1 MTTSMSIQSA
11 VLTHQKDMVFH
22 ANAIFRGPART
33 TPDKTKLTERAANR
47 FAGSRAKKFLSY
59 YRPYRGLLLAD
70 LLSAVVISAAALLL
84 PVCTN
89 FITKNL
95 LAIKGALGTLDS
107 IYVLGVA
114 MLALVALQALC
125 TLFVDYQGHVMGA
138 KMERDMRRELFEHY
152 QKLSFSF
159 YDRQRTGQLMARI
172 TNDLL
177 SLAELYHHG
186 PEDLA
191 IASLE
196 LIGVLIILAHID
208 RTLTLMVLC
217 FLPLMFVFA
226 LHFSRRMIASLRLSK
241 DRIGDINAR
250 VEDSLAGIRV
260 VKSFT
265 NEAFETARFN
275 YENDRFLAS
284 RSEGYQ
290 SEAWFSGGMAA
301 FTQLITIAVIVFGA
315 TGIARGSLDLADL
328 LTFLMCVAVL
338 VDPIHRLV
346 NFARLYQ
353 EGSTGFDRFF
363 EMLQMEPDMPD
374 QAGATELTHV
384 RGDITFRNV
393 SFRYADDSP
402 LVLKNLSLEM
412 KAGEFVALVGAS
424 GVGKTTLCSLI
435 PRFYDTTAGDILIDG
450 RNVRGVRPQSL
461 RQNIGIVQQDVYL
474 FAGTVAENLRYGKP
488 DASIDEIIEAAKMAH
503 SHDFIMALPNG
514 YDTEI
519 GERGVKLSGGQ
530 KQRISIARVF
540 LKNPPILIFDE
551 ATSAL
556 DNESER
562 AVQESLHHLARDRT
576 TLVIAHR
583 LSTVRNAR
591 RIAVLTEEGIAEEG
605 THAELVSSGGAYARL
620 YNTQASM

>member
-1 MTTSMSIQSA
+1 MRTLHSGT
-11 VLTHQKDMVFH
+11 
-22 ANAIFRGPART
+22 PARIGA
-33 TPDKTKLTERAANR
+33 DKTRRTQPATR
-47 FAGSRAKKFLSY
+47 FVGSRTKKFLSY
-59 YRPYRGLLLAD
+59 YQPYRRLLLAD
-70 LLSAVVISAAALLL
+70 LLCAIIISAAALLL

-95 LAIKGALGTLDS
+95 LAKQGAHGALDK
-107 IYVLGVA
+107 IYELGAA
-114 MLALVALQALC
+114 MLALVAIQAIC

-191 IASLE
+191 IAALE
-196 LIGVLIILAHID
+196 LIGVLVILARID
-208 RTLTLMVLC
+208 RTLTLIVLC
-217 FLPLMFVFA
+217 FLPVMFIFA
-226 LHFSRRMIASLRLSK
+226 LHFSRRMIAALRLSK

-284 RSEGYQ
+284 RSEGYR

-315 TGIARGSLDLADL
+315 AGIARAVLDLADL
-328 LTFLMCVAVL
+328 LTFLMCVALL
-338 VDPIHRLV
+338 VDPIRRLV
-346 NFARLYQ
+346 NFAQLYQ

-374 QAGATELTHV
+374 QAGAAELTHV
-384 RGDITFRNV
+384 RGDIKFRNV
-393 SFRYADDSP
+393 SFRYANSSAF
-402 LVLKNLSLEM
+402 VLKNLSLEIR
-412 KAGEFVALVGAS
+412 AGEFVALVGAS

-435 PRFYDTTAGDILIDG
+435 PRFYDATEGDILIDG
-450 RNVRGVRPQSL
+450 ANVRHIRPQSL

-474 FAGTVAENLRYGKP
+474 FAGTVAENLAYGKP
-488 DASIDEIIEAAKMAH
+488 DASLDEIIEAAKQAH
-503 SHDFIMALPNG
+503 
-514 YDTEI
+514 
-519 GERGVKLSGGQ
+519 
-530 KQRISIARVF
+530 AR
-540 LKNPPILIFDE
+540 
-551 ATSAL
+551 
-556 DNESER
+556 R
-562 AVQESLHHLARDRT
+562 LHHGAAERLRYGNRRT
-576 TLVIAHR
+576 RRETFWRAKAEAQHRPR
-583 LSTVRNAR
+583 LSQKSAHPDFRRGDQRAR
-591 RIAVLTEEGIAEEG
+591 
-605 THAELVSSGGAYARL
+605 
-620 YNTQASM
+620 Q

>member
-1 MTTSMSIQSA
+1 
-11 VLTHQKDMVFH
+11 
-22 ANAIFRGPART
+22 
-33 TPDKTKLTERAANR
+33 
-47 FAGSRAKKFLSY
+47 
-59 YRPYRGLLLAD
+59 
-70 LLSAVVISAAALLL
+70 
-84 PVCTN
+84 
-89 FITKNL
+89 
-95 LAIKGALGTLDS
+95 
-107 IYVLGVA
+107 
-114 MLALVALQALC
+114 
-125 TLFVDYQGHVMGA
+125 MGA

-196 LIGVLIILAHID
+196 LIGVLIILARID

-217 FLPLMFVFA
+217 FIPVMLVFA
-226 LHFSRRMIASLRLSK
+226 LHFSRRMIAALRLSK

-250 VEDSLAGIRV
+250 VEDSIVGIRV
-260 VKSFT
+260 VKSFS
-265 NEAFETARFN
+265 NEGFETARFN

-284 RSEGYQ
+284 RSEGYR

-315 TGIARGSLDLADL
+315 RGIARRSLDLADL

-353 EGSTGFDRFF
+353 DGSTGFDRFF
-363 EMLQMEPDMPD
+363 EMLQMEPDMLD
-374 QAGATELTHV
+374 HAGAAELTNV
-384 RGDITFRNV
+384 RGDITLRNV

-435 PRFYDTTAGDILIDG
+435 PRFYDASEGDILIDG
-450 RNVRGVRPQSL
+450 RNVREVRAQSL

-474 FAGTVAENLRYGKP
+474 FAGTVAENLRYGKL

-503 SHDFIMALPNG
+503 AHDFIMALPNG

-530 KQRISIARVF
+530 KQRLSIARVF

-562 AVQESLHHLARDRT
+562 AVQESLHRLARNRT

-583 LSTVRNAR
+583 LSTVKNAG
-591 RIAVLTEEGIAEEG
+591 RILVLTENGIAEEG
-605 THAELVSSGGAYARL
+605 THSELVSSGGAYARL
-620 YNTQASM
+620 YNTQASI

>member
-1 MTTSMSIQSA
+1 MRTLFSG
-11 VLTHQKDMVFH
+11 
-22 ANAIFRGPART
+22 GPART
-33 TPDKTKLTERAANR
+33 TPDKTKLTELAATR
-47 FAGSRAKKFLSY
+47 IAGSRAKKFLSY

-95 LAIKGALGTLDS
+95 LASKGAPSALDR
-107 IYVLGVA
+107 IYALGVA

-217 FLPLMFVFA
+217 FLPVMFLFA
-226 LHFSRRMIASLRLSK
+226 LHFSRRMIAALRLSK

-265 NEAFETARFN
+265 NEAFETVRFN

-284 RSEGYQ
+284 RSEGYR

-315 TGIARGSLDLADL
+315 TGIARESLDLADL

-353 EGSTGFDRFF
+353 EGSTGFDQFY
-363 EMLQMEPDMPD
+363 EMLQMEPGMPD
-374 QAGATELTHV
+374 QAGAAELTHV
-384 RGDITFRNV
+384 QGDITFRNV

-435 PRFYDTTAGDILIDG
+435 PRFYDATEGDILIDG
-450 RNVRGVRPQSL
+450 SNVREVRPQSL

-488 DASIDEIIEAAKMAH
+488 DASIDEIIEAANMAH
-503 SHDFIMALPNG
+503 AHEFIMALPNG

-530 KQRISIARVF
+530 KQRLSIARVF

-562 AVQESLHHLARDRT
+562 AVQKSLHRLARNRT

-583 LSTVRNAR
+583 LSTVRNAE
-591 RIAVLTEEGIAEEG
+591 RIVVLTEDGIAEEG
-605 THAELVSSGGAYARL
+605 THSELVSSGGAYSRL
-620 YNTQASM
+620 YNTQASI

>member
-1 MTTSMSIQSA
+1 MRSLHS
-11 VLTHQKDMVFH
+11 V
-22 ANAIFRGPART
+22 GPARVGA
-33 TPDKTKLTERAANR
+33 DKTRLTERAATR

-59 YRPYRGLLLAD
+59 YKPYRGLLLAD
-70 LLSAVVISAAALLL
+70 LLCAIIISAAALLL
-84 PVCTN
+84 PVSTN

-95 LAIKGALGTLDS
+95 LAKEGTPGTLDK
-107 IYVLGVA
+107 IYELGAA

-138 KMERDMRRELFEHY
+138 KMERDMRRELFEYY

-191 IASLE
+191 IAALE
-196 LIGVLIILAHID
+196 LTGVLVILAHID
-208 RTLTLMVLC
+208 RTLTLIVLC
-217 FLPLMFVFA
+217 FLPVMFLFA
-226 LHFSRRMIASLRLSK
+226 LHFSRRMIAALRLSK

-284 RSEGYQ
+284 RSEGYR

-315 TGIARGSLDLADL
+315 AGIARSALDLADL

-338 VDPIHRLV
+338 IDPIRRLV

-363 EMLQMEPDMPD
+363 EMLQMEPDLPD
-374 QAGATELTHV
+374 QAGAAELTRV
-384 RGDITFRNV
+384 RGEITFRNV

-402 LVLKNLSLEM
+402 LVLKNLSLEIR
-412 KAGEFVALVGAS
+412 AGEFVALVGAS

-435 PRFYDTTAGDILIDG
+435 PRFYDATAGDILIDG
-450 RNVRGVRPQSL
+450 RNVRDIRAQSL

-488 DASIDEIIEAAKMAH
+488 DASRDEIIEAAKQAH
-503 SHDFIMALPNG
+503 AHDFIMALPNG
-514 YDTEI
+514 YETEI

-530 KQRISIARVF
+530 KQRLSIARVF
-540 LKNPPILIFDE
+540 LKSPAILIFDE

-562 AVQESLHHLARDRT
+562 SVQESLHRLARNRT

-583 LSTVRNAR
+583 LSTVRNAG
-591 RIAVLTEEGIAEEG
+591 RIVVLTDDGIAEEG
-605 THAELVSSGGAYARL
+605 THAELIASGGAYARL

>member
-1 MTTSMSIQSA
+1 M
-11 VLTHQKDMVFH
+11 
-22 ANAIFRGPART
+22 RT
-33 TPDKTKLTERAANR
+33 LNSVTQRRECAGKTKLLERAATR
-47 FAGSRAKKFLSY
+47 FASPRAIKFLSY
-59 YRPYRGLLLAD
+59 YKPYRWLLLAD
-70 LLSAVVISAAALLL
+70 LLCAIVISAAALLL
-84 PVCTN
+84 PVCAN
-89 FITKNL
+89 FIAKNL
-95 LAIKGALGTLDS
+95 LATEGAPRALHR
-107 IYVLGVA
+107 IYSLGVL
-114 MLALVALQALC
+114 MLALVALQTLC

-138 KMERDMRRELFEHY
+138 KMERDMRRELFEYY

-172 TNDLL
+172 TNDLF

-191 IASLE
+191 ISALE
-196 LIGVLIILAHID
+196 LIGVMVILAHID
-208 RTLTLMVLC
+208 RTLTLIVLG
-217 FLPLMFVFA
+217 FLPAMFLFA
-226 LHFSRRMIASLRLSK
+226 LHFSRRMIAALRLSK

-265 NEAFETARFN
+265 NEAFETARFDH
-275 YENDRFLAS
+275 ENNRFLAS
-284 RSEGYQ
+284 RSEGYR

-315 TGIARGSLDLADL
+315 AGIARSALDLADL

-338 VDPIHRLV
+338 VDPIRRLV

-363 EMLQMEPDMPD
+363 EMLQMEPELPD
-374 QAGATELTHV
+374 QAGAAELIHV
-384 RGDITFRNV
+384 RGDIALRDV
-393 SFRYADDSP
+393 SFRYSDDSP
-402 LVLKNLSLEM
+402 FVLEHVSLQIR
-412 KAGEFVALVGAS
+412 AGEFVALVGAS

-435 PRFYDTTAGDILIDG
+435 PRFYDATAGDVLIDG
-450 RNVRGVRPQSL
+450 RNVRDLRPHSI
-461 RQNIGIVQQDVYL
+461 RQNVGIVQQDVYL
-474 FAGTVAENLRYGKP
+474 FAATVAENLRYGKP
-488 DASIDEIIEAAKMAH
+488 GAGLDEIIEAAKQAH
-503 SHDFIMALPNG
+503 AHDFIMALPHG

-530 KQRISIARVF
+530 KQRLSIARVF
-540 LKNPPILIFDE
+540 LKSPPILIFDE

-562 AVQESLHHLARDRT
+562 AVQESLHRLARNRT

-583 LSTVRNAR
+583 LSTVRDAS
-591 RIAVLTEEGIAEEG
+591 RIVVLTEDGIAEEG
-605 THAELVSSGGAYARL
+605 THSVLVSSGGAYARL
-620 YNTQASM
+620 YNTQASI

>member
-1 MTTSMSIQSA
+1 MRMLNSE
-11 VLTHQKDMVFH
+11 
-22 ANAIFRGPART
+22 GPARVGADRT
-33 TPDKTKLTERAANR
+33 RLGEQAAAR

-59 YRPYRGLLLAD
+59 YKPYRGLLFAD
-70 LLSAVVISAAALLL
+70 LVCAIIISAAALLL

-95 LAIKGALGTLDS
+95 LGKESAPGALDK
-107 IYVLGVA
+107 IYALGFA
-114 MLALVALQALC
+114 MLALVALQTLC

-159 YDRQRTGQLMARI
+159 YDRQRTGQLMTRI
-172 TNDLL
+172 TNDLF

-208 RTLTLMVLC
+208 RTLTLIVLC
-217 FLPLMFVFA
+217 FLPVMFLFA
-226 LHFSRRMIASLRLSK
+226 LHFSRRMIAALRLSK

-275 YENDRFLAS
+275 HENNRFLAS
-284 RSEGYQ
+284 RSEGYR

-301 FTQLITIAVIVFGA
+301 FTQLITIAVIIFGA
-315 TGIARGSLDLADL
+315 AGIARASFDLADL

-338 VDPIHRLV
+338 IDPIRRMV
-346 NFARLYQ
+346 NLARLYQ
-353 EGSTGFDRFF
+353 EGITGFDRFF
-363 EMLQMEPDMPD
+363 EMLQMEQELPD
-374 QAGATELTHV
+374 QAGAVELTQV
-384 RGDITFRNV
+384 RGDITFRDV

-402 LVLKNLSLEM
+402 LVLKALSLEIR
-412 KAGEFVALVGAS
+412 AGEFVALVGAS

-435 PRFYDTTAGDILIDG
+435 PRFYDATAGDVLIDG
-450 RNVRGVRPQSL
+450 ANVRDIRPRSL
-461 RQNIGIVQQDVYL
+461 RQNIGVVQQDVYL

-488 DASIDEIIEAAKMAH
+488 DARNDEIIEAAKQAH
-503 SHDFIMALPNG
+503 AHDFILTLPNG

-519 GERGVKLSGGQ
+519 GERGVRLSGGQ
-530 KQRISIARVF
+530 KQRLSIARVF

-562 AVQESLHHLARDRT
+562 AIQESLQRLAQNRT
-576 TLVIAHR
+576 TIVIAHR
-583 LSTVRNAR
+583 LSTVRHAE
-591 RIAVLTEEGIAEEG
+591 RIVVLTEDGISEEG
-605 THAELVSSGGAYARL
+605 THAELVASGGAYARL
-620 YNTQASM
+620 YNTQASI

>member
-1 MTTSMSIQSA
+1 MRMLFSG
-11 VLTHQKDMVFH
+11 
-22 ANAIFRGPART
+22 GPART
-33 TPDKTKLTERAANR
+33 TPDKTRLIERAANR

-70 LLSAVVISAAALLL
+70 LLSAVVISVAALLL

-89 FITKNL
+89 FITKSL
-95 LAIKGALGTLDS
+95 LATKGAPGALDR
-107 IYVLGVA
+107 IYALGVA

-152 QKLSFSF
+152 QKLSFRF

-177 SLAELYHHG
+177 SLAEFYHHG

-208 RTLTLMVLC
+208 WTLTLMVLC
-217 FLPLMFVFA
+217 FLPVMFVFA
-226 LHFSRRMIASLRLSK
+226 LHFSRRMIAALRLSK

-346 NFARLYQ
+346 NFARAYQ

-374 QAGATELTHV
+374 QAGAAELTHV

-393 SFRYADDSP
+393 SFRYTDDSP
-402 LVLKNLSLEM
+402 FVLKNLSLEIR
-412 KAGEFVALVGAS
+412 AGEFVALVGAS

-435 PRFYDTTAGDILIDG
+435 PRFYDATEGDILIDG
-450 RNVRGVRPQSL
+450 SNVRDIRPPSL
-461 RQNIGIVQQDVYL
+461 RQSIGIVQQDVYL

-488 DASIDEIIEAAKMAH
+488 DASIDEIIEAAKQAH
-503 SHDFIMALPNG
+503 ADHFIMALPNG

-530 KQRISIARVF
+530 KQRLSIARVF

-591 RIAVLTEEGIAEEG
+591 RIVVLTEEGIAEEG

>member
-1 MTTSMSIQSA
+1 
-11 VLTHQKDMVFH
+11 
-22 ANAIFRGPART
+22 
-33 TPDKTKLTERAANR
+33 
-47 FAGSRAKKFLSY
+47 
-59 YRPYRGLLLAD
+59 
-70 LLSAVVISAAALLL
+70 
-84 PVCTN
+84 
-89 FITKNL
+89 
-95 LAIKGALGTLDS
+95 
-107 IYVLGVA
+107 
-114 MLALVALQALC
+114 
-125 TLFVDYQGHVMGA
+125 VMGA

-159 YDRQRTGQLMARI
+159 YDRQRTGQLMTRI
-172 TNDLL
+172 TNDLF

-208 RTLTLMVLC
+208 RTLTLIVLC
-217 FLPLMFVFA
+217 FLPVMFLFA
-226 LHFSRRMIASLRLSK
+226 LHFSRRMIAALRLSK

-275 YENDRFLAS
+275 HENNRFLAS
-284 RSEGYQ
+284 RSEGYR
-290 SEAWFSGGMAA
+290 SEAWFSGGMTA
-301 FTQLITIAVIVFGA
+301 FTQLITIAVIIFGA
-315 TGIARGSLDLADL
+315 AGIARASFDLADL

-353 EGSTGFDRFF
+353 DGSTGFDRFY

-374 QAGATELTHV
+374 QAGASDLRQV
-384 RGDITFRNV
+384 RGAITFRNV
-393 SFRYADDSP
+393 TFRYDDDSP
-402 LVLKNLSLEM
+402 LVLENLSLEIRG
-412 KAGEFVALVGAS
+412 GEFVALVGAS

-435 PRFYDTTAGDILIDG
+435 PRFYDATSGDILIDG
-450 RNVRGVRPQSL
+450 MNVRDIRPHSL

-474 FAGTVAENLRYGKP
+474 FAETVAENLRYGQP
-488 DASIDEIIEAAKMAH
+488 DADRDEIIEAARLAH
-503 SHDFIMALPNG
+503 AHDFIMALPNA

-530 KQRISIARVF
+530 KQRLSIARVF

-562 AVQESLHHLARDRT
+562 SIQESLQRLARNRT
-576 TLVIAHR
+576 TIVIAHR
-583 LSTVRNAR
+583 LSTVRNAG
-591 RIAVLTEEGIAEEG
+591 RIVVLTEDGIAEEG
-605 THAELVSSGGAYARL
+605 THDELVTSGGAYARL
-620 YNTQASM
+620 YHTQASI

>member
-1 MTTSMSIQSA
+1 MRTLFSGGI
-11 VLTHQKDMVFH
+11 K
-22 ANAIFRGPART
+22 RT

-47 FAGSRAKKFLSY
+47 FAGSRTRKFLSY
-59 YRPYRGLLLAD
+59 YKPYRGLLVAD
-70 LLSAVVISAAALLL
+70 LFCAIVISAAALLL
-84 PVCTN
+84 PLCAN
-89 FITKNL
+89 FITKRL
-95 LAIKGALGTLDS
+95 LVTAGIPGALNK
-107 IYVLGVA
+107 IYAVGAA

-125 TLFVDYQGHVMGA
+125 SLFVDYQGHVMGA

-177 SLAELYHHG
+177 WLAELCHHG

-191 IASLE
+191 ISALE
-196 LIGVLIILAHID
+196 LIGVLVILGHID
-208 RTLTLMVLC
+208 RTLTLIVLSFIPVM
-217 FLPLMFVFA
+217 FLFA
-226 LHFSRRMIASLRLSK
+226 LHLNRRMIAALRSSK

-275 YENDRFLAS
+275 HENNRFLAS
-284 RSEGYQ
+284 RSEGYR

-315 TGIARGSLDLADL
+315 AGIARAALDLADL

-338 VDPIHRLV
+338 VDPIRRLV

-353 EGSTGFDRFF
+353 EGITGFDRFL
-363 EMLQMEPDMPD
+363 EMLQMEPELPD
-374 QAGATELTHV
+374 QAGVAQLTHV
-384 RGDITFRNV
+384 RGDVTFRNV
-393 SFRYADDSP
+393 SFRYGDGAP
-402 LVLKNLSLEM
+402 FVLKNLSLEIR
-412 KAGEFVALVGAS
+412 AGEFVALVGAS

-435 PRFYDTTAGDILIDG
+435 PRFYDATEGEVLIDDT
-450 RNVRGVRPQSL
+450 NVADISPRFL
-461 RQNIGIVQQDVYL
+461 RRNIGIVQQDVYL

-488 DASIDEIIEAAKMAH
+488 DAGIDEIVAAAKAAH
-503 SHDFIMALPNG
+503 AHDFIIALPYG
-514 YDTEI
+514 YDTEV
-519 GERGVKLSGGQ
+519 GERGVRLSGGQ
-530 KQRISIARVF
+530 KQRLSIARVF

-556 DNESER
+556 DNQSER
-562 AVQESLHHLARDRT
+562 FVQDSLQQLTRDRT

-583 LSTVRNAR
+583 LSTVRHAG
-591 RIAVLTEEGIAEEG
+591 RIVVLTEDGIAEEG
-605 THAELVSSGGAYARL
+605 THAELVRLGGAYARL
-620 YNTQASM
+620 YNTQASI

>member
-1 MTTSMSIQSA
+1 MRTLHSGGT
-11 VLTHQKDMVFH
+11 
-22 ANAIFRGPART
+22 ARVGA
-33 TPDKTKLTERAANR
+33 DKIRLTERATTR
-47 FAGSRAKKFLSY
+47 FVSSRAKKLLSY
-59 YRPYRGLLLAD
+59 YKPYRGLLLAD
-70 LLSAVVISAAALLL
+70 LFCAIVISAAALLL
-84 PVCTN
+84 PVSAN
-89 FITKNL
+89 FITKDL
-95 LAIKGALGTLDS
+95 LAKQGAPGTLDK
-107 IYVLGVA
+107 IYTLGAA
-114 MLALVALQALC
+114 MLALVALQAVC
-125 TLFVDYQGHVMGA
+125 NLFVDYQGHVMGA

-172 TNDLL
+172 TSDLF
-177 SLAELYHHG
+177 SLAELFHHG

-191 IASLE
+191 IAALE
-196 LIGVLIILAHID
+196 LTGVLVILAHID
-208 RTLTLMVLC
+208 QELTLIVLG
-217 FLPLMFVFA
+217 FLPAMFVFA
-226 LHFSRRMIASLRLSK
+226 LHFSRRMIAALRLSK

-265 NEAFETARFN
+265 NEAFENARFN

-284 RSEGYQ
+284 RSEGYR

-315 TGIARGSLDLADL
+315 AGIARSALDLADL

-338 VDPIHRLV
+338 IDPIRRLV

-353 EGSTGFDRFF
+353 EGITGFDRFF
-363 EMLQMEPDMPD
+363 EMLQMEPDLPD
-374 QAGATELTHV
+374 EAGAAELTHV
-384 RGDITFRNV
+384 RGDIAFRKA

-402 LVLKNLSLEM
+402 FVLKNLSLEIR
-412 KAGEFVALVGAS
+412 AGEFVALVGAS

-435 PRFYDTTAGDILIDG
+435 PRFYDATAGDILIDG
-450 RNVRGVRPQSL
+450 KNVRDIRPQSL
-461 RQNIGIVQQDVYL
+461 RQNIGIVQQDAYL

-488 DASIDEIIEAAKMAH
+488 DASIDEIVEAARQAH
-503 SHDFIMALPNG
+503 ADDFIRVLPNG

-530 KQRISIARVF
+530 KQRLSIARVF

-562 AVQESLHHLARDRT
+562 SVQESLRRLARDRT

-583 LSTVRNAR
+583 LSTVRNAG
-591 RIAVLTEEGIAEEG
+591 RILVLTADGIVEQG
-605 THAELVSSGGAYARL
+605 THSELVSSGGPYARL
-620 YNTQASM
+620 YNTQASI

>member
-1 MTTSMSIQSA
+1 M
-11 VLTHQKDMVFH
+11 
-22 ANAIFRGPART
+22 
-33 TPDKTKLTERAANR
+33 
-47 FAGSRAKKFLSY
+47 
-59 YRPYRGLLLAD
+59 
-70 LLSAVVISAAALLL
+70 L
-84 PVCTN
+84 PVCAN

-95 LAIKGALGTLDS
+95 LAKEVAPGALDK
-107 IYVLGVA
+107 IYGLGVA
-114 MLALVALQALC
+114 MLALVALQAVC

-177 SLAELYHHG
+177 CLAELYHHG

-191 IASLE
+191 IAALE
-196 LIGVLIILAHID
+196 LIGVLVILARID
-208 RTLTLMVLC
+208 RTLTLIVLC
-217 FLPLMFVFA
+217 FLPVMFLFA
-226 LHFSRRMIASLRLSK
+226 LHFSRRMIAALRLSK

-265 NEAFETARFN
+265 NEAFETSRFN

-284 RSEGYQ
+284 RSAGYR

-315 TGIARGSLDLADL
+315 AGIARAVLDLADL

-353 EGSTGFDRFF
+353 EGITGFDRFF

-374 QAGATELTHV
+374 QAGAADLNQV

-393 SFRYADDSP
+393 SFRYGDDSP
-402 LVLKNLSLEM
+402 LVLKTLSLEIRP
-412 KAGEFVALVGAS
+412 GEFIALVGAS

-435 PRFYDTTAGDILIDG
+435 PRFYDATEGDILIDG
-450 RNVRGVRPQSL
+450 RNVREIRPQSL
-461 RQNIGIVQQDVYL
+461 RQNIGIVQQDIYL

-488 DASIDEIIEAAKMAH
+488 DASPDEIIEAAKLAH
-503 SHDFIMALPNG
+503 VHDFITALPNA

-519 GERGVKLSGGQ
+519 GERGIRLSGGQ
-530 KQRISIARVF
+530 KQRLSIARVF

-562 AVQESLHHLARDRT
+562 SVQQSLHRLARGRT

-583 LSTVRNAR
+583 LSTVKNAG
-591 RIAVLTEEGIAEEG
+591 RIVVLTEDGIAEEG
-605 THAELVSSGGAYARL
+605 THAELVNSGGAYARL
-620 YNTQASM
+620 YNTQASI

>member
-1 MTTSMSIQSA
+1 MRTLLSGGTE
-11 VLTHQKDMVFH
+11 
-22 ANAIFRGPART
+22 RT
-33 TPDKTKLTERAANR
+33 TPDKTRLSERAANR
-47 FAGSRAKKFLSY
+47 FAGSRARKFLSY
-59 YRPYRGLLLAD
+59 YKPYQGLLVAD
-70 LLSAVVISAAALLL
+70 LLCAIIISAAALLL
-84 PVCTN
+84 PLCAN
-89 FITKNL
+89 FITKRL
-95 LAIKGALGTLDS
+95 LVAAGVPSALHKIYGVGA
-107 IYVLGVA
+107 A
-114 MLALVALQALC
+114 MLALVAFQALC

-191 IASLE
+191 ISGLE
-196 LIGVLIILAHID
+196 MIGVLVILAHID
-208 RTLTLMVLC
+208 RTLTLIVLSFIPVM
-217 FLPLMFVFA
+217 FLFA
-226 LHFSRRMIASLRLSK
+226 LHFNRRMIAALRSSK

-250 VEDSLAGIRV
+250 VEDSLVGIRV

-275 YENDRFLAS
+275 HENNRFLAS
-284 RSEGYQ
+284 RSEGYR

-315 TGIARGSLDLADL
+315 AGIARDSLDLADL

-353 EGSTGFDRFF
+353 EGITGFDRFF
-363 EMLQMEPDMPD
+363 EMLQAEPDMPD
-374 QAGATELTHV
+374 QTGAAELTHV
-384 RGDITFRNV
+384 RGDVTFRNV
-393 SFRYADDSP
+393 SFRYGDGSP
-402 LVLKNLSLEM
+402 FVLKDLSLEIS
-412 KAGEFVALVGAS
+412 AGEFVALVGAS

-435 PRFYDTTAGDILIDG
+435 PRFYDATQGEILIDG
-450 RNVRGVRPQSL
+450 RNVADISPQSL
-461 RQNIGIVQQDVYL
+461 RKNIGIVQQDVYL
-474 FAGTVAENLRYGKP
+474 FAGTVGENLCYGKP
-488 DASIDEIIEAAKMAH
+488 DATRDEIIDAAKQANA
-503 SHDFIMALPNG
+503 HDFIMALPYG

-519 GERGVKLSGGQ
+519 GERGVRLSGGQ
-530 KQRISIARVF
+530 KQRLSIARVF
-540 LKNPPILIFDE
+540 LKNSPILIFDE

-562 AVQESLHHLARDRT
+562 SVQESLHQLARDRT

-583 LSTVRNAR
+583 LSTVRNAG
-591 RIAVLTEEGIAEEG
+591 RIVVLTEHGIAEEG
-605 THAELVSSGGAYARL
+605 THAELVRSGGAYARL
-620 YNTQASM
+620 YNTQASI

>member
-1 MTTSMSIQSA
+1 MRTLQSGGLA
-11 VLTHQKDMVFH
+11 HSG
-22 ANAIFRGPART
+22 A
-33 TPDKTKLTERAANR
+33 DKTRLTERAATR

-59 YRPYRGLLLAD
+59 YKPYRGLLLAD
-70 LLSAVVISAAALLL
+70 LLCATVISAAALLL

-89 FITKNL
+89 LIARDL
-95 LAIKGALGTLDS
+95 PAGPRAAGPLGRILALG
-107 IYVLGVA
+107 GA
-114 MLALVALQALC
+114 MLGLVALQAIC

-159 YDRQRTGQLMARI
+159 FDRQRTGQLMALI

-177 SLAELYHHG
+177 SLSELYHHG

-191 IASLE
+191 IAALE
-196 LIGVLIILAHID
+196 LTGVLVILAHID
-208 RTLTLMVLC
+208 IELTAIVLG
-217 FLPLMFVFA
+217 FLPAMFFFA
-226 LHFSRRMIASLRLSK
+226 LHFSRRMIAALRSSK

-265 NEAFETARFN
+265 NEAFEAARFN

-284 RSEGYQ
+284 RSEGYR

-301 FTQLITIAVIVFGA
+301 FAQLITIVVIVFGA
-315 TGIARGSLDLADL
+315 AGVARRSLGVSDL

-353 EGSTGFDRFF
+353 EGRTGFDRFF
-363 EMLQMEPDMPD
+363 EMLHMESDLPD
-374 QAGATELTHV
+374 QAGAVHLTRV
-384 RGDITFRNV
+384 RGDITFGNV
-393 SFRYADDSP
+393 SFRYGDDSP
-402 LVLKNLSLEM
+402 FVLKDLSLRIR
-412 KAGEFVALVGAS
+412 AGEFVALVGAS

-435 PRFYDTTAGDILIDG
+435 PRFYDATEGDVLIDG
-450 RNVRGVRPQSL
+450 RNVREIRPQSL

-474 FAGTVAENLRYGKP
+474 FAGTVAENLRYGRP
-488 DASIDEIIEAAKMAH
+488 DASRVEIIAAAKLAH
-503 SHDFIMALPNG
+503 AHEFIMELPNG

-530 KQRISIARVF
+530 KQRLSIARVF

-562 AVQESLHHLARDRT
+562 SVQESLQHLAHNRT

-591 RIAVLTEEGIAEEG
+591 RIVVLTENGIAEDGSHED
-605 THAELVSSGGAYARL
+605 LVASGGAYARL
-620 YNTQASM
+620 YNTHASI

>member
-1 MTTSMSIQSA
+1 MATLHFGDSGR
-11 VLTHQKDMVFH
+11 VG
-22 ANAIFRGPART
+22 ANRT
-33 TPDKTKLTERAANR
+33 RLIERAASR

-59 YRPYRGLLLAD
+59 YKPYRGLLLAD
-70 LLSAVVISAAALLL
+70 LLCAVIISAAALLL
-84 PVCTN
+84 PVCAN

-95 LAIKGALGTLDS
+95 LAKHGAHDVLDKIYMLGL
-107 IYVLGVA
+107 A
-114 MLALVALQALC
+114 MFALVAIQAVC

-172 TNDLL
+172 TNDLF

-191 IASLE
+191 IAALE
-196 LIGVLIILAHID
+196 LIGVLVILAHID
-208 RTLTLMVLC
+208 RALTLIVLA
-217 FLPLMFVFA
+217 FLPVMFLFA
-226 LHFSRRMIASLRLSK
+226 LHFSRRMIAALRLSK

-284 RSEGYQ
+284 RSEGYR

-301 FTQLITIAVIVFGA
+301 FTQLITITVIVFGA
-315 TGIARGSLDLADL
+315 AGIAREALDLADL

-338 VDPIHRLV
+338 IDPIRRLV

-353 EGSTGFDRFF
+353 DGSTGFDRFF
-363 EMLQMEPDMPD
+363 EMLQMEPDMLD
-374 QAGATELTHV
+374 QVGAAELIHP
-384 RGDITFRNV
+384 RGDITFRSV

-402 LVLKNLSLEM
+402 YVLKNLSLEIR
-412 KAGEFVALVGAS
+412 AGEFVALVGAS
-424 GVGKTTLCSLI
+424 GVGKSTLCSLI
-435 PRFYDTTAGDILIDG
+435 PRFYDACAGDILIDG
-450 RNVRGVRPQSL
+450 RNVRDIHPRSL

-488 DASIDEIIEAAKMAH
+488 DANLDEIIDAAKSAH
-503 SHDFIMALPNG
+503 AHDFIMALPLG

-530 KQRISIARVF
+530 KQRLSIARVF
-540 LKNPPILIFDE
+540 LKNPAILIFDE

-562 AVQESLHHLARDRT
+562 SVQESLHRLARNRT
-576 TLVIAHR
+576 TMVIAHR
-583 LSTVRNAR
+583 LSTVRNAQ
-591 RIAVLTEEGIAEEG
+591 RIVVLTRDGIAEEG

-620 YNTQASM
+620 YNTQASI

>member
-1 MTTSMSIQSA
+1 MRKLHSG
-11 VLTHQKDMVFH
+11 
-22 ANAIFRGPART
+22 GPARVGA
-33 TPDKTKLTERAANR
+33 DKRRLIQRAATR

-59 YRPYRGLLLAD
+59 YKPYRGLLLAD
-70 LLSAVVISAAALLL
+70 LLCAIIISTAALML

-95 LAIKGALGTLDS
+95 LAKEVAPGALDK
-107 IYVLGVA
+107 IYALGVA
-114 MLALVALQALC
+114 MLALVALQAVC

-191 IASLE
+191 IAAME
-196 LIGVLIILAHID
+196 LLGVLVILAHID
-208 RTLTLMVLC
+208 RTLTLIVLC
-217 FLPLMFVFA
+217 FLPVMFLFA
-226 LHFSRRMIASLRLSK
+226 LHFSRRMIAALRLSK

-260 VKSFT
+260 VKSFA
-265 NEAFETARFN
+265 NEAFETARFS
-275 YENDRFLAS
+275 YENNRFLAS
-284 RSEGYQ
+284 RSDGYR

-315 TGIARGSLDLADL
+315 AGIARASLDLADL

-353 EGSTGFDRFF
+353 EGITGFDRFF
-363 EMLQMEPDMPD
+363 EMLNMEPHMPD
-374 QAGATELTHV
+374 QAGAAALTEV
-384 RGDITFRNV
+384 RGDIRFCNV
-393 SFRYADDSP
+393 SFRYSDDSP
-402 LVLKNLSLEM
+402 FVLKNLSLEVR
-412 KAGEFVALVGAS
+412 AGEFVALVGAS

-435 PRFYDTTAGDILIDG
+435 PRFYDATEGDILIDG
-450 RNVRGVRPQSL
+450 SNVRDIRPRSL

-474 FAGTVAENLRYGKP
+474 FAGTVAENLRYGKL
-488 DASIDEIIEAAKMAH
+488 DASSDEIIEAAKQAH
-503 SHDFIMALPNG
+503 AHDFIMALPNG
-514 YDTEI
+514 YHTEI
-519 GERGVKLSGGQ
+519 GERGVRLSGGQ
-530 KQRISIARVF
+530 KQRLSIARVF

-562 AVQESLHHLARDRT
+562 SVQESLHRLARNRT

-583 LSTVRNAR
+583 LSTVRNAA
-591 RIAVLTEEGIAEEG
+591 RIVVLTEEGIAEEG
-605 THAELVSSGGAYARL
+605 THAELVTSGGAYARL
-620 YNTQASM
+620 YNTQASI

>member
-1 MTTSMSIQSA
+1 MRTLFSG
-11 VLTHQKDMVFH
+11 
-22 ANAIFRGPART
+22 GPART

-374 QAGATELTHV
+374 QAGAAELTHV
-384 RGDITFRNV
+384 QGDITFRNV

>member
-1 MTTSMSIQSA
+1 MRTLFSGGS
-11 VLTHQKDMVFH
+11 
-22 ANAIFRGPART
+22 ART

-95 LAIKGALGTLDS
+95 LATKGAPGALDR
-107 IYVLGVA
+107 IYALGVA

-186 PEDLA
+186 PEHLA

-208 RTLTLMVLC
+208 RALTLMVLC
-217 FLPLMFVFA
+217 FLPVMFVFA
-226 LHFSRRMIASLRLSK
+226 LHFSRRMIAALRLSK

-250 VEDSLAGIRV
+250 VEDSLVGIRV

-265 NEAFETARFN
+265 NEAFEAARFN

-315 TGIARGSLDLADL
+315 TGIARRSLDLADL

-363 EMLQMEPDMPD
+363 EMLQIEPDMPD
-374 QAGATELTHV
+374 QAGAAELTHV

-435 PRFYDTTAGDILIDG
+435 PRFYDATEGDILIDG
-450 RNVRGVRPQSL
+450 RNVREVRPQSL

-488 DASIDEIIEAAKMAH
+488 DAIIDEIIEAAKMAH
-503 SHDFIMALPNG
+503 AHDFIMALPNG

-519 GERGVKLSGGQ
+519 GERGLKLSGGQ
-530 KQRISIARVF
+530 KQRLSIARVF

-562 AVQESLHHLARDRT
+562 AVQESLHRLARNRT

-583 LSTVRNAR
+583 LSTVRNAG
-591 RIAVLTEEGIAEEG
+591 RILVLSEDGIAEEG
-605 THAELVSSGGAYARL
+605 THSELVSSGGAYARL
-620 YNTQASM
+620 YNTQASI

>member
-1 MTTSMSIQSA
+1 MRTLFSG
-11 VLTHQKDMVFH
+11 
-22 ANAIFRGPART
+22 GPART
-33 TPDKTKLTERAANR
+33 TPNKTKLSERAANR

-95 LAIKGALGTLDS
+95 LATRGALGALDR
-107 IYVLGVA
+107 IYALGAA

-125 TLFVDYQGHVMGA
+125 TLFVDYRGHVMGA

-208 RTLTLMVLC
+208 TALTLMVLC
-217 FLPLMFVFA
+217 FMPVMFVFA
-226 LHFSRRMIASLRLSK
+226 MYFSRRMIAALRLSK

-315 TGIARGSLDLADL
+315 TGIAQGSLDLADL

-353 EGSTGFDRFF
+353 EGITGFDRFF

-374 QAGATELTHV
+374 QAGAAELTRV
-384 RGDITFRNV
+384 RGDIALRNV

-402 LVLKNLSLEM
+402 LVLKNLSLVI

-424 GVGKTTLCSLI
+424 GVGKTTLCALI
-435 PRFYDTTAGDILIDG
+435 PRFYDATEGDILIDG
-450 RNVRGVRPQSL
+450 RNVREVRPQSL
-461 RQNIGIVQQDVYL
+461 RQNIGVVQQDVYL

-488 DASIDEIIEAAKMAH
+488 NASIDEIVAAAKLAH
-503 SHDFIMALPNG
+503 AHDFIMALPNG
-514 YDTEI
+514 YDAEI

-530 KQRISIARVF
+530 KQRLSIARVF

-562 AVQESLHHLARDRT
+562 AVQESLHRLARNRT
-576 TLVIAHR
+576 TVVIAHR
-583 LSTVRNAR
+583 LSTVRNAG
-591 RIAVLTEEGIAEEG
+591 RIVVLTEDGIAEEG
-605 THAELVSSGGAYARL
+605 THSELVSSGGAYARL